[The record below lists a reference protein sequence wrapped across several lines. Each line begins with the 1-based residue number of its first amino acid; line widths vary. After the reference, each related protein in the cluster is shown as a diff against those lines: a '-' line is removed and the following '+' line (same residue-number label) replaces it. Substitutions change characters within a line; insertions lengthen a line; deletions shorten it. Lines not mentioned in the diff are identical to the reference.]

1 MKREGE
7 SRSYCEMGTN
17 FAYAKNIY
25 LSLIDILKAIRIQE
39 FFFDKLI

>member
-7 SRSYCEMGTN
+7 SRSYCEMGTS

-25 LSLIDILKAIRIQE
+25 LSLIDILKDIHIQN
-39 FFFDKLI
+39 FIFDKLI